1 MPNERW
7 QKVVE
12 IFERALDL
20 PADER
25 SQYLADSCRNDRELR
40 DEVEAMLIADEEAED
55 FIESPILAGSSFSIL
70 NEYKNDTSFEDSP
83 KTENLLGRR
92 VGAFRLS
99 RELGRGGMGAVYLA
113 ERADGEFSQ
122 FVAIKLIK
130 RGMDSEFI
138 IKRFRHERQILANL
152 EHPNIARLFDGGT
165 TDEGLPYLVMEF
177 IEGETL
183 YRYCDSQKMNL
194 SERLRIFRQIC
205 SAVAFA
211 HKNQIIHRDI
221 KPNNILVTK
230 YGVPKL
236 LDFGIAKILDPE
248 LIHESVSPTASMMRL
263 LTPDYASPEQIRGEE
278 VTHASDIYS
287 LGVLLYELLTGHR
300 PFNFS
305 RLSLHEVSRIVCEV
319 APEIPSKVISKKENL
334 LSLYASA
341 KNESKDFAEA
351 RSADANQLKNELSKN
366 LDNIILKALAKEP
379 SARYENIEEFSE
391 DIARHL
397 RGEKVTAQN
406 YIPKATN
413 INNDAK
419 KNFSVT
425 GSKSLAVLPF
435 KQLNLTRE
443 EDTGEKF
450 LGLGLADAITT
461 RLSKIRRFVVRP
473 TSSVMRFENE
483 LSDPIRVG
491 GELGVEFILDGHI
504 KKANNRL
511 RVTVQL
517 LNVAKNATVWATSI
531 DETVGDIFSL
541 EDTISTKVTEALLP
555 HLSET
560 ELEQFQKRGTTS
572 GEAYEHYLR
581 GRFHFSAFTEDGF
594 AKAIVSFHKAI
605 AEDPN
610 YAHAYSGIADYYNW
624 LGIFGVLPP
633 RECFQAAI
641 EAATKAVELD
651 NQLAEAHT
659 SLGFSVHAGNYDWA
673 KAEYHFLRSL
683 ELNPN
688 YTTNYTWMAIL
699 RFTEGRFDEGIR
711 FAKRSIELD
720 PFSAFNQHNLGWG
733 LYFARR
739 FDESIKHY
747 EQMIE
752 NFPQTGLGFYAIS
765 KVFRFVGRFDEALKM
780 SEKANELFENSVFA
794 MLGQAEAHAAAG
806 QIAEAEKLLEKL
818 KNLAKDRYVSPYQM
832 ALVYCYLGQK
842 ENAFAAL
849 DEAFEAR
856 EAWLNWM
863 NVEPAFDLLR
873 KDERFARMLERIEA
887 KINFSNSFYN
897 EKNALIAVFDKKEI
911 NDNGR
916 QTKDDLQKDSS
927 FQNRQTLLMDENEL
941 NGEFSANGTTSS
953 ETIKRKKNYR
963 KIFVSVAVL
972 FSIIFILYLTNIL
985 TFKWSFGHENLQT
998 TSAKSL
1004 TMVVLPFNLENPEI
1018 EQNVGIGMAE
1028 SLSNRLGNIKKLTII
1043 SASSGR
1049 GLAEKD
1055 ISEIGRELGVG
1066 YILRGKVNSLNNISA
1081 ELINASDGQI
1091 VWSETFA
1098 SESGNLIDTQT
1109 KIAEKIWTT
1118 LQITPSPAELQ
1129 QVGKI
1134 YTNKGIAYELFLLG
1148 RYQMTNR
1155 SPENLRKAINT
1166 FSQAAEVDPDFA
1178 LAYAGLADAYALLHL
1193 YEVPPP
1199 PEAYTKSKENALK
1212 ALKIDEGLAQA
1223 HASLAYVK
1231 FYNERDRAGA
1241 ELEFRR
1247 AIQINP
1253 SYATAHHWFALASAA
1268 MNNPPESISE
1278 GNTAQMLDPLSPSI
1292 KAATAMTYF
1301 YNNQYREALA
1311 EADKALKID
1320 SGFVPAH
1327 KVKRWIYQAMGNYE
1341 AAMNSFLRERSASGG
1356 DNLPGWYVVQ
1366 AQVEAMGEKRVE
1378 ALEKF
1383 SQAISDNSVKNNPEA
1398 YAYEIA
1404 LAFVAFGDKQKSLDW
1419 LEKAEAANNHSFNF
1433 LEVDPRLDALHSDPR
1448 FDALSKKLRTP
1459 RNSH

>member
-1 MPNERW
+1 MSNERW

-20 PADER
+20 SADER
-25 SQYLADSCRNDRELR
+25 SQYLDKVCREDTDLR
-40 DEVEAMLIADEEAED
+40 DELEAMLAADDEAED
-55 FIESPILAGSSFSIL
+55 FIESPILAGSSFSIFS
-70 NEYKNDTSFEDSP
+70 EYKNDTNFEDAS
-83 KTENLLGRR
+83 KTENLLGIRI
-92 VGAFRLS
+92 GAFELS
-99 RELGRGGMGAVYLA
+99 RELGRGGMGAVYLGT
-113 ERADGEFSQ
+113 RADGEFEQ
-122 FVAIKLIK
+122 HVAIKLIK
-130 RGMDSEFI
+130 RGMDSDFI

-165 TDEGLPYLVMEF
+165 TADGLPYLVMEF

-194 SERLRIFRQIC
+194 LERLRIFQQIC

-236 LDFGIAKILDPE
+236 LDFGIAKILDPD

-287 LGVLLYELLTGHR
+287 LGVLLFELLTGHR

-319 APEIPSKVISKKENL
+319 APEIPSKVIAKKENL
-334 LSLYASA
+334 LSLYNSA
-341 KNESKDFAEA
+341 NDKSEDFAEVRA
-351 RSADANQLKNELSKN
+351 SDANQLKNELSQN
-366 LDNIILKALAKEP
+366 LDNIILKALAKES
-379 SARYENIEEFSE
+379 SARYENVEEFSR
-391 DIARHL
+391 DITKHL
-397 RGEKVTAQN
+397 RGEKITAQN
-406 YIPKATN
+406 HIPKTTN
-413 INNDAK
+413 SHNGAK
-419 KNFSVT
+419 KDFSVT

-435 KQLNLTRE
+435 KQLNLTKE

-483 LSDPIRVG
+483 LNDPIRVG
-491 GELGVEFILDGHI
+491 NELGVEFILDGHI

-560 ELEQFQKRGTTS
+560 ELEQFQKRGTKNS
-572 GEAYEHYLR
+572 EAYEHYLR

-594 AKAIVSFHKAI
+594 ARAIVSYHKAI

-610 YAHAYSGIADYYNW
+610 YAHPYSGIADYYNW

-633 RECFQAAI
+633 RECFQAAT

-688 YTTNYTWMAIL
+688 YVTNYTWMAIQ

-711 FAKRSIELD
+711 YAKRSIELD

-733 LYFARR
+733 LYYARR
-739 FDESIKHY
+739 FDESIKQY
-747 EQMIE
+747 QNLLE
-752 NFPQTGLGFYAIS
+752 NFPQYGLGFYAIS
-765 KVFRFVGRFDEALKM
+765 KVYRTVGRFDEALKA

-794 MLGQAEAHAAAG
+794 MLGQAESFAAAG

-818 KNLAKDRYVSPYQM
+818 KNFAKDRFVSPYQF
-832 ALVYCYLGQK
+832 ALVYCYLGKK

-849 DEAFEAR
+849 DEAFEVK
-856 EAWLNWM
+856 EAWLNWL
-863 NVEPAFDLLR
+863 NTEPAFDILR
-873 KDERFARMLERIEA
+873 GDEKFDGILE
-887 KINFSNSFYN
+887 KFNSQINFSNSLYN
-897 EKNALIAVFDKKEI
+897 EKNVLTTAFEKKPVTGGSQI
-911 NDNGR
+911 GKGLDG
-916 QTKDDLQKDSS
+916 DSG
-927 FQNRQTLLMDENEL
+927 FHNRQTLLMDSEEL
-941 NGEFSANGTTSS
+941 KEEFSTKTRVK
-953 ETIKRKKNYR
+953 KRYLKV
-963 KIFVSVAVL
+963 FVPLAAVVL
-972 FSIIFILYLTNIL
+972 LVFVLNMMNFL
-985 TFKWSFGHENLQT
+985 TFSWRFGQENLQA

-1004 TMVVLPFNLENPEI
+1004 TLVVLPFNLENSEI

-1028 SLSNRLGNIKKLTII
+1028 SLSNRLGNIKRLMII
-1043 SASSGR
+1043 SPSSGR
-1049 GLAEKD
+1049 ALAGKD
-1055 ISEIGRELGVG
+1055 VSTIGSELGVG
-1066 YILRGKVNSLNNISA
+1066 YILRGKVNSMSNVSA
-1081 ELINASDGQI
+1081 EFVNAFDGQI
-1091 VWSETFA
+1091 IWSENFTA
-1098 SESGNLIDTQT
+1098 ESGNLIDMQTQIT
-1109 KIAEKIWTT
+1109 EKVWKT
-1118 LQITPSPAELQ
+1118 LQIEPSPVELR
-1129 QVGKI
+1129 QVGKV
-1134 YTNKGIAYELFLLG
+1134 YTNKSMAYELFLLG

-1166 FSQAAEVDPDFA
+1166 FSQASDVDPDFA
-1178 LAYAGLADAYALLHL
+1178 LAYVGLADAYALLHL
-1193 YEVPPP
+1193 YEIPPP
-1199 PEAYTKSKENALK
+1199 PETYTKSKENALK
-1212 ALKIDEGLAQA
+1212 ALKLDEGLAQA
-1223 HASLAYVK
+1223 HTSLAYVK
-1231 FYNERDRAGA
+1231 FYDERDRAGA

-1268 MNNPPESISE
+1268 MNNLPESISE
-1278 GNTAQMLDPLSPSI
+1278 ANTAQMLDPLSPSI

-1301 YNNQYREALA
+1301 YDEQYQEALT

-1320 SGFVPAH
+1320 EGFVPAH
-1327 KVKRWIYQAMGNYE
+1327 KIKRWIYQAMENYE
-1341 AAMNSFLRERSASGG
+1341 ESLKSFMRERSFSGG
-1356 DNLPGWYVVQ
+1356 KDAPNWYIVQ
-1366 AQVEAMGEKRVE
+1366 AQIESFGDKRAE
-1378 ALEKF
+1378 ALEKLN
-1383 SQAISDNSVKNNPEA
+1383 QAVADNSVKNYPNA
-1398 YAYEIA
+1398 YSYEIA
-1404 LAFVAFGDKQKSLDW
+1404 LAYNAFGDKQKALDW
-1419 LEKAEAANNHSFNF
+1419 LEKAEESNNHSFNF
-1433 LEVDPRLDALHSDPR
+1433 LEVDPRFKSLRDEPR
-1448 FDALSKKLRTP
+1448 FVALLKKLRTP
-1459 RNSH
+1459 RNAR